1 MSHDVFISHSSKDK
15 VMADAICAGLES
27 RGIRC
32 WIAPRDVLPGQEW
45 TQAIVDAIT
54 SSRVFLLVFTENSNQ
69 SHQAIKEVDCAI
81 NDGIT
86 ILPFRLEDIKP
97 SGSMKYYLGSLHW
110 LDAITPPL
118 EQHIDEL
125 AEYIGRIIE
134 TPLSKP
140 AGSVPA
146 TKSASK
152 KSGKGAW
159 LWLVAAGMITMGIIT
174 GALILGDK
182 IPVTTRPRVETPL
195 VTSTFEFTPTFTDT
209 VVPPTLTLTITPDF
223 TVTPE
228 IFAVKML
235 KEKNCYETNREDSA
249 LVYIFSPGEVV
260 TVSGWIQL
268 DENEAGWF
276 NVRQEGGRYG
286 FEDCW
291 IFNSNL
297 EIQTGNFL
305 NLPLFTPRPGGHRV
319 FKAICDAYSGD
330 SETSLDR
337 CDGMI
342 FEGDDDNTV
351 RQQAD
356 QWCSSAPKPACN
368 GRFTKCECDF
378 ETNYD

>member
-1 MSHDVFISHSSKDK
+1 MSHEVFISHSSKDK

-140 AGSVPA
+140 AGPVPA
-146 TKSASK
+146 PKPASK

-159 LWLVAAGMITMGIIT
+159 LWLVAAGMITVGIIT
-174 GALILGDK
+174 AALILGDK
-182 IPVTTRPRVETPL
+182 IPFTTRPRVETPL
-195 VTSTFEFTPTFTDT
+195 VTSTIDFTPTFTDT
-209 VVPPTLTLTITPDF
+209 VVPPTLTLTVTPDF

-235 KEKNCYETNREDSA
+235 KEKNCYETNREDSR

-260 TVSGWIQL
+260 TVSGWIQSG
-268 DENEAGWF
+268 ENEAGWF
-276 NVRQEGGRYG
+276 NVRQEGRYG

-297 EIQTGNFL
+297 EIQTGDFL
-305 NLPLFTPRPGGHRV
+305 NLPLFTPRPGQHLM
-319 FKAICDAYSGD
+319 FKARCDAYSGD
-330 SETSLDR
+330 SETKLYR
-337 CDGMI
+337 CDGKE
-342 FEGDDDNTV
+342 FEGDDDNEV
-351 RQQAD
+351 RQEAD
-356 QWCSSAPKPACN
+356 QWCSAPKPFCN
-368 GRFTKCECDF
+368 DRFNRCECVFGDF
-378 ETNYD
+378 FVD